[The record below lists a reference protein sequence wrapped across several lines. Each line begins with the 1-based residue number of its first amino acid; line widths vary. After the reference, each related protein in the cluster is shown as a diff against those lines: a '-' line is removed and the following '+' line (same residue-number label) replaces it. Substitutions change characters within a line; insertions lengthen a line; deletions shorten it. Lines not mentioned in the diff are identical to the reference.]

1 MGVARITLLLL
12 TVGLA
17 DGCTPARQ
25 DGTGGAGD
33 GTQGGSGAVVQA
45 DTLRGVVRITG
56 AEPAVTVV
64 LETPARS
71 VALYGGGGVLPRLD
85 GLDVMVQGS
94 ARDGGGFDV
103 AHFAVRA
110 LDGVPAMDGVLQREG
125 AAFHLLA
132 GDGVRHALPHLPP
145 SLRDA
150 IGARIWLAGPL
161 SAAPEAY
168 GIIQRR

>member
-71 VALYGGGGVLPRLD
+71 VA
-85 GLDVMVQGS
+85 
-94 ARDGGGFDV
+94 V
-103 AHFAVRA
+103 AACCR
-110 LDGVPAMDGVLQREG
+110 GWTG
-125 AAFHLLA
+125 
-132 GDGVRHALPHLPP
+132 
-145 SLRDA
+145 
-150 IGARIWLAGPL
+150 WT
-161 SAAPEAY
+161 
-168 GIIQRR
+168 